1 MKFSIVVPV
10 FNVEQY
16 LSRCIES
23 VLSQTFKDFE
33 LILVD
38 DGSTDSSGAIC
49 DRYAEKDNRIRVIH
63 KKNGGVST
71 ARNTGIEISSGEY
84 ITFCDSDDYY
94 KNMLLEIVAA
104 YLEDSSVDLLSYNF
118 DLLYHSE
125 LKKGS
130 SIDIGT
136 FFTDSPKKI
145 LSLIINHTFTSY
157 LGWSMCTSFI
167 KARIIKDND
176 LRVCTLCNNYAE
188 DIGFG
193 LKVLFH
199 VKKVVG
205 ISDSLYVYDRTRE
218 ESMTH
223 QNKGVYKCNDVNE
236 VAFDVWCEF
245 GKVFGNPYEQYYSIL
260 FFQLMNGE
268 YAEMIWQK
276 QIRSLPS
283 EVKKILRKKWYVSQT
298 KQVLKSKEKFLD
310 YYDTI
315 QVDDYMAMARYCLHG
330 SYMRYHIEC
339 WINHQINKYILG
351 RQKNG

>member
-1 MKFSIVVPV
+1 MIKFSIIVPV

-49 DRYAEKDNRIRVIH
+49 DRYAEKDNRILVIH

-71 ARNTGIEISSGEY
+71 ARNVGIDNAKGEY

-94 KNMLLEIVAA
+94 KDKLLETVVA
-104 YLEDSSVDLLSYNF
+104 YLEDGSVDFLSYNY
-118 DLLYHSE
+118 DSLYQAG
-125 LKKGS
+125 LKNGS
-130 SIDIGT
+130 NIDTGT
-136 FFTDSPKKI
+136 FITDSPEKAF
-145 LSLIINHTFTSY
+145 SLIINHTFTSY

-167 KARIIKDND
+167 KAKIIKDND

-199 VKKVVG
+199 TEKVVG
-205 ISDSLYVYDRTRE
+205 IPDSLYVYDRTRE
-218 ESMTH
+218 ESMM
-223 QNKGVYKCNDVNE
+223 QRSKGIYKCNDVNE
-236 VAFDVWCEF
+236 VAYDVCCEF
-245 GKVFGNPYEQYYSIL
+245 EKVFSNLYKQYYSIV
-260 FFQLMNGE
+260 FFQLMYVE
-268 YAEMIWQK
+268 YVEMIWQK

-310 YYDTI
+310 YYDTS
-315 QVDDYMAMARYCLHG
+315 QVGDYMAMARYCLHG
-330 SYMRYHIEC
+330 SYMRYYVDC
-339 WINHQINKYILG
+339 WINHLINKRVKG
-351 RQKNG
+351 NNK